1 MNARLA
7 RRQAALAGV
16 ALVVA
21 LGAVALTQI
30 RNDSE
35 ATPSPPPIA
44 EVQWESAPVGV
55 FEPPAEPTSCGVT
68 VTQETVG
75 IVHPVLPCGAKI
87 LVEYQGRSTQADVV
101 ERGPVAGG
109 QAFDL
114 SPALAAALGVSGPTT
129 VRWRFTE

>member
-7 RRQAALAGV
+7 RRLAALAGV
-16 ALVVA
+16 ALVGALVA
-21 LGAVALTQI
+21 IALSQI

-35 ATPSPPPIA
+35 AAPPPTA
-44 EVQWESAPVGV
+44 VVQWETAPVGV

-101 ERGPVAGG
+101 ERGPVERGR
-109 QAFDL
+109 AFDL